1 MIFHIGKGNTLKT
14 EDIIGIFDLDNATVS
29 GTTRKF
35 LAAATQRKKVFYG
48 DHDIPRSF
56 LLVGEKKA
64 SGGRKNAARR
74 EKKQED
80 GERPVLYLSHISS
93 LSLMTRAENP
103 LSFMEEE

>member
-35 LAAATQRKKVFYG
+35 LAAATKKKQVFYG
-48 DHDIPRSF
+48 DSDIPRSF
-56 LLVGEKKA
+56 LLACEKRKT
-64 SGGRKNAARR
+64 GGYKNPVTR
-74 EKKQED
+74 EKKEKEE
-80 GERPVLYLSHISS
+80 GKPFLYLSHISS
-93 LSLMTRAENP
+93 LSLTARAKNP